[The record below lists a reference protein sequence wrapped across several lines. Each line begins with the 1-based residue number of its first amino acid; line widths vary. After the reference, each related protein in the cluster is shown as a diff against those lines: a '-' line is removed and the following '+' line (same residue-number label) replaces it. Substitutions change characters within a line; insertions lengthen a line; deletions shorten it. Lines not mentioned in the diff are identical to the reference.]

1 LRIAVAHRVI
11 FAQHPKGVAGQA
23 RDWVLILAHSD
34 FDIDRQVQLD
44 EAGLQDREL
53 GQPQGRE

>member
-1 LRIAVAHRVI
+1 LI
-11 FAQHPKGVAGQA
+11 FS
-23 RDWVLILAHSD
+23 HSD

-44 EAGLQDREL
+44 EPGLQDREL